1 MAHDYE
7 LKYFDN
13 IKSKEIDWLW
23 YPYLPYGKITI
34 IQSDP
39 GEGKTTMLL
48 SLISYL
54 SNGNPLPFSYTKMTA
69 VSIYQNAEDDMADT
83 IKPKLESHNANCN
96 NICYIEKKDEL
107 LLINDESIEETI
119 VKSGAKLFVLDP
131 IQAFIGDNVD
141 MNRANVIRPRMNKLK
156 EIAQSTGCA
165 IVLVGHMKKN
175 YSGKSNYR
183 NLGSIDISAVARSVL
198 VVGRLSKS
206 SEIKILLQLKNNL
219 APRGK
224 SITFQIENRTV
235 KWLSECS
242 LTADD
247 ILSTNPYNENSKR
260 AIAENLIRLNLEDG
274 IKSAKS
280 IFAKAQD
287 QGISIRTLKSVKAT
301 MSVSSIKKNGI
312 WYWEMNSKEVKNNAE
327 Q

>member
-34 IQSDP
+34 IQGDP

-69 VSIYQNAEDDMADT
+69 VSIYQNAEDDTADT
-83 IKPKLESHNANCN
+83 IKPELESHNANCN

-175 YSGKSNYR
+175 YSGKSNY
-183 NLGSIDISAVARSVL
+183 
-198 VVGRLSKS
+198 K
-206 SEIKILLQLKNNL
+206 IKIPLYKL
-219 APRGK
+219 
-224 SITFQIENRTV
+224 
-235 KWLSECS
+235 
-242 LTADD
+242 
-247 ILSTNPYNENSKR
+247 
-260 AIAENLIRLNLEDG
+260 
-274 IKSAKS
+274 
-280 IFAKAQD
+280 
-287 QGISIRTLKSVKAT
+287 
-301 MSVSSIKKNGI
+301 
-312 WYWEMNSKEVKNNAE
+312 
-327 Q
+327 